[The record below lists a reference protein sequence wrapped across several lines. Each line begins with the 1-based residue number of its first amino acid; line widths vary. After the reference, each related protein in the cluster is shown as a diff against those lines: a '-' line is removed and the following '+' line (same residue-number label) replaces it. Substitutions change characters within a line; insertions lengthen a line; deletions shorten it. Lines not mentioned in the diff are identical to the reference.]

1 MIYNTPKPQ
10 LRAFL
15 KKKLLPK
22 NKFIV
27 ILSVIVFNISSSIS
41 QNTPQGLGVQVG
53 NSIIHSDY
61 GEGNSSDVNALSV
74 SLTHSLYFFGISSWR
89 KQNTLNHHIALR
101 SELNFVSNIKLSHKG
116 EYVNGNGNLATQLR
130 AMTGSFKITNIG
142 FQGEIYL
149 KNLKEFIYYNNQY
162 GTNLNPYLL
171 AGIQFSIFKN
181 SLNSTLGDWT
191 QDSSVLPEKWR
202 DPSDTSVGRGT
213 SFSSTFGLGTRYKLN
228 NEIDLNAQFKWQFFF
243 SDNLDGLRSNSPEN
257 EDNEWSTVFQ
267 IGFIY
272 NLF

>member
-1 MIYNTPKPQ
+1 MTYNTPKPQ

-15 KKKLLPK
+15 KTNLLSK

-41 QNTPQGLGVQVG
+41 QNTPQGLGVQIG

-61 GEGNSSDVNALSV
+61 GEGHSSDVNALSV

-89 KQNTLNHHIALR
+89 KQNTLNHIALR
-101 SELNFVSNIKLSHKG
+101 SELNFVSNIKLNHKG

-149 KNLKEFIYYNNQY
+149 KSLKEFIYYNNQY
-162 GTNLNPYLL
+162 GANLNPYLL

-243 SDNLDGLRSNSPEN
+243 SDNLDGLRSNSPGN
-257 EDNEWSTVFQ
+257 EDNEWSTVIQ

>member
-41 QNTPQGLGVQVG
+41 QNTPQGLGVQIG

-89 KQNTLNHHIALR
+89 KQNTLNHHISLR

>member
-1 MIYNTPKPQ
+1 MTYNTPKPQ

-15 KKKLLPK
+15 KTNLLSK

-27 ILSVIVFNISSSIS
+27 TLSVIVFNISSSIS
-41 QNTPQGLGVQVG
+41 QNAPQGLGVQIG
-53 NSIIHSDY
+53 NSIIHTDY
-61 GEGNSSDVNALSV
+61 GEGHSSDVNALSV
-74 SLTHSLYFFGISSWR
+74 SLTHSLYFFGKSSWR
-89 KQNTLNHHIALR
+89 KQNTSNHIALR
-101 SELNFVSNIKLSHKG
+101 SELNFVSNTKLSHKG
-116 EYVNGNGNLATQLR
+116 KYVNENSDLATRLR

-149 KNLKEFIYYNNQY
+149 KSLKEFIYYNNQY
-162 GTNLNPYLL
+162 GANLNPYLL

-191 QDSSVLPEKWR
+191 QDSLVLPEKWR
-202 DPSDTSVGRGT
+202 NPSDTSVGKGT

-243 SDNLDGLRSNSPEN
+243 SDNLDGLRSNSPGN
-257 EDNEWSTVFQ
+257 EDNEWSTVIQ

>member
-1 MIYNTPKPQ
+1 MTYNTPKPQ

-15 KKKLLPK
+15 KTNLLSK

-27 ILSVIVFNISSSIS
+27 TLSVIVFNISSSIS
-41 QNTPQGLGVQVG
+41 QNTPQGLGVQIG

-61 GEGNSSDVNALSV
+61 GEGHSSDVNALSV
-74 SLTHSLYFFGISSWR
+74 SLTHSLYFFGKSSWR
-89 KQNTLNHHIALR
+89 KQNISNHISLR
-101 SELNFVSNIKLSHKG
+101 SELNFVSNSKLSHKG

-149 KNLKEFIYYNNQY
+149 KSLEDFIYYEFRY
-162 GTNLNPYLL
+162 GSRWNPYLL
-171 AGIQFSIFKN
+171 AGINYSIFKN

-243 SDNLDGLRSNSPEN
+243 SDNLDGLRSNSPGN

>member
-116 EYVNGNGNLATQLR
+116 EYVNGNGNLSTQLR

>member
-15 KKKLLPK
+15 KKNLLSK

-41 QNTPQGLGVQVG
+41 QNTPQGLGVQIG
-53 NSIIHSDY
+53 NSIIHTDY

-74 SLTHSLYFFGISSWR
+74 SLTHSLYFFAISSWR

>member
-41 QNTPQGLGVQVG
+41 QNTPQGLGVQIG

>member
-1 MIYNTPKPQ
+1 MTYNTPKPQ

-15 KKKLLPK
+15 KQKIIFK

-27 ILSVIVFNISSSIS
+27 ILSILVFNISSSIS
-41 QNTPQGLGVQVG
+41 QNTHQGIGIQIG
-53 NSIIHSDY
+53 SSILHSDY
-61 GEGNSSDVNALSV
+61 GEGYSSDVNALSV
-74 SLTHSLYFFGISSWR
+74 SLTHSLFFFSKSSWR
-89 KQNTLNHHIALR
+89 KQNILNNIALR

-116 EYVNGNGNLATQLR
+116 KYINGNGNLATQLR

-142 FQGEIYL
+142 FQGEFYL
-149 KNLKEFIYYNNQY
+149 KNLEDFIYYNNRY
-162 GTNLNPYLL
+162 RENWNPYLL

-191 QDSSVLPEKWR
+191 QDSSVLPEKWI
-202 DPSDTSVGRGT
+202 DPSETDIGRGT

-243 SDNLDGLRSNSPEN
+243 SDSLDGLRSNSPEN
-257 EDNEWSTVFQ
+257 EDNEWLTVFQ

>member
-74 SLTHSLYFFGISSWR
+74 SLSHSLYFFGISSWR

-116 EYVNGNGNLATQLR
+116 EYVNGNSNLSTQLR

-202 DPSDTSVGRGT
+202 DPSETSVGRGT

>member
-27 ILSVIVFNISSSIS
+27 IISVIVFNISSSIS

-61 GEGNSSDVNALSV
+61 GEGHSSDVNALSV
-74 SLTHSLYFFGISSWR
+74 SLSHSLYFFGISSWR

-116 EYVNGNGNLATQLR
+116 EYVNGNGNLSTQLR

>member
-41 QNTPQGLGVQVG
+41 QNTPQGLGVQIG

-89 KQNTLNHHIALR
+89 KQNTLNHHISLR

-202 DPSDTSVGRGT
+202 DPTETSVGRGT

>member
-27 ILSVIVFNISSSIS
+27 IISVIVFNISSSIS
-41 QNTPQGLGVQVG
+41 QNTPQGLGVQMG

-61 GEGNSSDVNALSV
+61 GEGHSSDVNALSV
-74 SLTHSLYFFGISSWR
+74 SLSHSLYFFGISSWR

-116 EYVNGNGNLATQLR
+116 EYVNGNSNLSTQLR

-202 DPSDTSVGRGT
+202 DPTETSVGRGT